1 MVTGIKPP
9 FVTFLLPQFLIYILH
24 LISKDVFM
32 AVMSSTRVLAQ
43 STCTSALISMS
54 PCLNYITGNTTS
66 PSQQCCSQLGNVV
79 RSSPDCLCQVL
90 NGGGS
95 QLGINVN
102 QTQAL
107 ALPRACNVQTP
118 PVSRGRRRRRGR
130 TIVRRKLYQV
140 LISSSCLPFR
150 GFLHGNLLEILSFP
164 IHSSPETYEAFIPL
178 RLHSLFFPTCSHFLV
193 TSCDV
198 FILCSVSP
206 YSPGDIGSLYRYI
219 SLE

>member
-1 MVTGIKPP
+1 MNVTY
-9 FVTFLLPQFLIYILH
+9 TNLNIYMLSYLMH
-24 LISKDVFM
+24 
-32 AVMSSTRVLAQ
+32 
-43 STCTSALISMS
+43 
-54 PCLNYITGNTTS
+54 PCLVFS
-66 PSQQCCSQLGNVV
+66 LV
-79 RSSPDCLCQVL
+79 RTRKWIENC
-90 NGGGS
+90 
-95 QLGINVN
+95 
-102 QTQAL
+102 T
-107 ALPRACNVQTP
+107 
-118 PVSRGRRRRRGR
+118 GRRRRRGR

-206 YSPGDIGSLYRYI
+206 YSPGDIGSLYLFI
-219 SLE
+219 INTTFQNTV